1 MAILLGLRA
10 DMVTVLVCLHLRRLT
25 YTGAVWLRSDNSVAS
40 VIHHLGIAQLCGV
53 RGKAS
58 WIAHNGEL
66 LHSDK
71 VLLGQGDVMMFWQN
85 DDYELMGGTVPPIR
99 NGENKPGKLD
109 QR

>member
-1 MAILLGLRA
+1 MAILLGLPA

-25 YTGAVWLRSDNSVAS
+25 HTGAVWLRSENSVAS

-53 RGKAS
+53 RGEAS

-71 VLLGQGDVMMFWQN
+71 VLLGQGDVMMFWQK
-85 DDYELMGGTVPPIR
+85 DDSELMGGTVPPQR
-99 NGENKPGKLD
+99 NRENKPGPLG